1 MGIKILGTGSYTP
14 EFSVSNDDMAKIV
27 ETNDEWITTRTG
39 IKTRHISD
47 GEPTWYMGA
56 EAAKKAIAAA
66 GISPEQIGL
75 IVDTSVTHD
84 FYTPSTACI
93 IQGRIGAVNAAAFD
107 LNAACAGFVFGVDCA
122 NRYLATDPDMEYA
135 LVISNEMLSRIT
147 DYEDRTTCVLF
158 GDGAAAVVLKKDEAA
173 LFAAYTHTKGEGAQ
187 YLYAKNTNP
196 RTRFQTNLKPEYELG
211 FADDAEKPFL
221 VQNGREV
228 YKFATKA
235 LPEAV
240 EKAAAK
246 AGIPVSDLD
255 YIIPH
260 QANMRI
266 IETAAKNLGLP
277 LEKFLV
283 NIAEHG
289 NTSSASIPICFDE
302 NITAGNIARG
312 SKVCFVGFGAGL
324 TYGAAIV
331 EY

>member
-1 MGIKILGTGSYTP
+1 MGIKILGSGSYVP
-14 EFSVSNDDMAKIV
+14 EFCVNNDDMSKIV

-39 IKTRHISD
+39 IKNRHISD
-47 GEPTWYMGA
+47 GQPTWWMGVQ
-56 EAAKKAIAAA
+56 AARKAIEDA

-93 IQGRIGAVNAAAFD
+93 IQDKIGAVNATAFD
-107 LNAACAGFVFGVDCA
+107 LNAACAGFVFALDCA
-122 NRYLATDPDMEYA
+122 NRYMATDDEMEYA
-135 LVISNEMLSRIT
+135 LVISNEMLSRLT

-158 GDGAAAVVLKKDEAA
+158 GDGAAAVVLRREDA
-173 LFAAYTHTKGEGAQ
+173 FFTSFTHTKGEGAK
-187 YLYAKNTNP
+187 YLYAKNNNP
-196 RTRFQTNLKPEYELG
+196 KTRFQTNLKPEYSDG
-211 FADDAEKPFL
+211 FSDDSTRSYL
-221 VQNGREV
+221 VQSGRDV

-246 AGIPVSDLD
+246 AGIDVSEIDH
-255 YIIPH
+255 IIPH

-266 IETAAKNLGLP
+266 IETAAKNLKLP
-277 LEKFLV
+277 IEKFLV
-283 NIAEHG
+283 NISDHG

-302 NITAGNIARG
+302 MLKAGKIKRG
-312 SKVCFVGFGAGL
+312 EKVCFVGFGAGL
-324 TYGAAIV
+324 TYGAVII

>member
-14 EFSVSNDDMAKIV
+14 EFCVNNEDMTKIV
-27 ETNDEWITTRTG
+27 ETSDEWITSRTG
-39 IKTRHISD
+39 IKNRHISN
-47 GEPTWYMGA
+47 GEPTWYMGL
-56 EAAKKAIAAA
+56 EAAKKALDAA

-84 FYTPSTACI
+84 FFTPSTACI
-93 IQGRIGAVNAAAFD
+93 IQGKLGAVNATAFD
-107 LNAACAGFVFGVDCA
+107 MNAACAGFVFALDCA
-122 NRYLATDPDMEYA
+122 NRYMATDPEMEYA
-135 LVISNEMLSRIT
+135 LVISNEMLSKIT

-158 GDGAAAVVLKKDEAA
+158 GDGAAAVVLKRSDN
-173 LFAAYTHTKGEGAQ
+173 FFTSFTHTNGEGAKH
-187 YLYAKNTNP
+187 LFAKNNMP
-196 RTRFQTNLKPEYELG
+196 KTRFQTETKPEYSDG
-211 FADDAEKPFL
+211 FSDEINKSSL
-221 VQNGREV
+221 VQNGRRV
-228 YKFATKA
+228 YAFATKA

-246 AGIPVSDLD
+246 VNFDKNEID

-266 IETAAKNLGLP
+266 IEAASERLDISLD
-277 LEKFLV
+277 KFLV

-302 NITAGNIARG
+302 SVRAGKIKRG
-312 SKVCFVGFGAGL
+312 DKVCFVGFGAGL
-324 TYGAAIV
+324 TYGSVIV